1 MDVKQIVLLVF
12 VLLLIIYF
20 VVNAFSKSTKLTEM
34 AEGKIQQTI
43 LAKDVKNNNNSS
55 NYTYSMWMF
64 VDDWNYKYGDEKVVL
79 DRVKC
84 PTVVLGDKPNTLEVV
99 IKYYDTAK
107 DIAGADGSTV
117 KSLAEKCRININAPE
132 CAATKEACDACNSGY
147 TCACD
152 DCARGIPN
160 DANSESNQDRLDR
173 LAEDRARANQ
183 GTTDHTCMIDNVPIQ
198 KWVNVIVSLYGRTLD
213 VYLDG
218 KLVRTCVIPGVPR
231 VDNDMDIQV
240 TPNGGFSGWTSAFKY
255 WSHASNPQ
263 EAYNIYKE
271 GFGKGILA
279 NAISKYRL
287 RFSMVKDNK
296 VASSFEI

>member
-1 MDVKQIVLLVF
+1 MDVKQIVILVF
-12 VLLLIIYF
+12 VLLVVIYF
-20 VVNAFSKSTKLTEM
+20 IVNAFSKSTKLTEM

-43 LAKDVKNNNNSS
+43 LAKDLKNANNSS
-55 NYTYSMWMF
+55 NYTYSMWIF
-64 VDDWNYKYGDEKVVL
+64 VDDWNYKFGDQKVVL

-84 PTVVLGDKPNTLEVV
+84 PTVILGDKPNTLDII
-99 IKYYDTAK
+99 IKYYDTGK
-107 DIAGADGSTV
+107 DIIGADSMGNSDSWKDT
-117 KSLAEKCRININAPE
+117 E
-132 CAATKEACDACNSGY
+132 ATKAACDACNSGY

-152 DCARGIPN
+152 ACNKGVPKKGT
-160 DANSESNQDRLDR
+160 DAETDEQRASRIAAERSETDK
-173 LAEDRARANQ
+173 
-183 GTTDHTCMIDNVPIQ
+183 GTSDHTCKIDNIPIQ

-231 VDNDMDIQV
+231 VDNDMDINV
-240 TPNGGFSGWTSAFKY
+240 TPRGGFSGWTSAFKY
-255 WSHASNPQ
+255 WSNASNPQ
-263 EAYNIYKE
+263 EAYNIYKD

-296 VASSFEI
+296 VKSSFEI

>member
-12 VLLLIIYF
+12 VLLVIVYF

-43 LAKDVKNNNNSS
+43 LAKDLKNSNNSS
-55 NYTYSMWMF
+55 NYTYSMWIF
-64 VDDWNYKYGDEKVVL
+64 VDEWNYKFGEEKTVL
-79 DRVKC
+79 DRNKS
-84 PTVVLGDKPNTLEVV
+84 PTVVLGDKPNTLKVV
-99 IKYYDTAK
+99 VKYYDTGK
-107 DIAGADGSTV
+107 DIEGADSGASDSWKDT
-117 KSLAEKCRININAPE
+117 E
-132 CAATKEACDACNSGY
+132 ATKAACDACNSGY

-152 DCARGIPN
+152 ACQKGVPKSGA
-160 DANSESNQDRLDR
+160 DAESATDRATR
-173 LAEDRARANQ
+173 LASERDKANL
-183 GTTDHTCMIDNVPIQ
+183 GTSDHTCLIDNIPIQ
-198 KWVNVIVSLYGRTLD
+198 KWVSIIVSLYGRTLD
-213 VYLDG
+213 MYLDG

-231 VDNDMDIQV
+231 VDNDMDINV

-255 WSHASNPQ
+255 WAHASNPQ

-287 RFSMVKDNK
+287 RFSMVKNNK